1 MDNKI
6 NLKSYISSL
15 IVLFALMILTYILTF
30 VIPSGEYARIINAD
44 GNEIIDIESEF
55 KFVEGGIPF
64 WKWVLSPILVLTTS
78 GSFTIIA
85 VIILL
90 LVIGAIFGP
99 LTDSNIIKYLI
110 DKIAYKY
117 GKKKY
122 KLIAILTLVFM
133 LLGAFIGIY
142 EEAVPLVPI
151 VVGLMIMLG
160 FDTSL
165 GLGVSIVAVG
175 CGFSTG
181 IMNPFTIGVAQKL
194 AGVPLFSGVW
204 LRIVSFIIIYL
215 LLLAFLFFYAKKIE
229 RKDVNAEITFEKS
242 IELERATNAFLI
254 ILGVGVLLVLMSPFI
269 PFLQDIT
276 MIIVILMFLVAG
288 ITSCALVKMPIK
300 DFFKSAFR
308 NMLGVLPA
316 LVLILMASSIKY
328 VLVESKTL
336 DTIMYYAANVAETIP
351 RFTVVLF
358 VYLIAL
364 ILEFFIASGSAKA
377 FLLIPIILP
386 IASLFGIS
394 PQLCILAYAFGD
406 GFSNIFYPTN
416 PVLLIS
422 LGLNKTKYT
431 DYMKFTWKFALS
443 TLVVTSLIL
452 LFGLMIGY

>member
-1 MDNKI
+1 
-6 NLKSYISSL
+6 
-15 IVLFALMILTYILTF
+15 
-30 VIPSGEYARIINAD
+30 
-44 GNEIIDIESEF
+44 
-55 KFVEGGIPF
+55 
-64 WKWVLSPILVLTTS
+64 
-78 GSFTIIA
+78 
-85 VIILL
+85 
-90 LVIGAIFGP
+90 
-99 LTDSNIIKYLI
+99 
-110 DKIAYKY
+110 
-117 GKKKY
+117 
-122 KLIAILTLVFM
+122 
-133 LLGAFIGIY
+133 
-142 EEAVPLVPI
+142 
-151 VVGLMIMLG
+151 
-160 FDTSL
+160 
-165 GLGVSIVAVG
+165 
-175 CGFSTG
+175 
-181 IMNPFTIGVAQKL
+181 
-194 AGVPLFSGVW
+194 
-204 LRIVSFIIIYL
+204 
-215 LLLAFLFFYAKKIE
+215 
-229 RKDVNAEITFEKS
+229 
-242 IELERATNAFLI
+242 
-254 ILGVGVLLVLMSPFI
+254 MSPFI

-358 VYLIAL
+358 IYLIAL

>member
-1 MDNKI
+1 
-6 NLKSYISSL
+6 
-15 IVLFALMILTYILTF
+15 
-30 VIPSGEYARIINAD
+30 
-44 GNEIIDIESEF
+44 
-55 KFVEGGIPF
+55 
-64 WKWVLSPILVLTTS
+64 
-78 GSFTIIA
+78 
-85 VIILL
+85 
-90 LVIGAIFGP
+90 
-99 LTDSNIIKYLI
+99 
-110 DKIAYKY
+110 
-117 GKKKY
+117 
-122 KLIAILTLVFM
+122 
-133 LLGAFIGIY
+133 
-142 EEAVPLVPI
+142 
-151 VVGLMIMLG
+151 
-160 FDTSL
+160 
-165 GLGVSIVAVG
+165 
-175 CGFSTG
+175 
-181 IMNPFTIGVAQKL
+181 
-194 AGVPLFSGVW
+194 
-204 LRIVSFIIIYL
+204 
-215 LLLAFLFFYAKKIE
+215 
-229 RKDVNAEITFEKS
+229 
-242 IELERATNAFLI
+242 
-254 ILGVGVLLVLMSPFI
+254 
-269 PFLQDIT
+269 

-300 DFFKSAFR
+300 DFFKSAFK

-358 VYLIAL
+358 IYLIAL